1 LIDSKLKSL
10 ISEEKE
16 RINLWLRLKIQSMIL
31 EFVDKARPKVKQAVK
46 DPDMCQFVKDA
57 VDVVVDSSWEVLT
70 DEIKYNL

>member
-1 LIDSKLKSL
+1 
-10 ISEEKE
+10 
-16 RINLWLRLKIQSMIL
+16 MIL